1 LEDFTVIRPK
11 SLQQRLSL
19 FLILPVALLLIGM
32 GIAGFVYARD
42 ALLSQWQE
50 AAVLKLQRGAHQV
63 DMHIT
68 LIRIWIQ
75 SLDTAAESS
84 RPEIIFQWLVD
95 QLRNQEGVVRVDLTW
110 QNDTANY
117 TTPRQPDMMGPD
129 SAMGRGM
136 MGSSDDMTEMMRQM
150 QRFQRTRIGEITPPR
165 FDAPIENQ
173 TVSLVSDLLDKNG
186 QNIGRLTVVLR
197 FDYLVRNVVT
207 SSWWQSNEGFL
218 VDDRGKILTG
228 TVPGERYGLAEI
240 KEPLE
245 SETMQAIKSKPY
257 GTLLGSGHPPKEV
270 SGFYKLQEA
279 PWTLVMIAPGRKILA
294 PIVRFR
300 LYYLITSAG
309 SIILILLLMKL
320 VTGRTVSAIEEVSRA
335 AGRIARGDFDQPLPV
350 KTRDEVGDLTRSFNT
365 MMEQLQERVRLK
377 AALDL
382 AMEVQQNLLPQKSK
396 AMPGLD
402 IAGRSLYCDETGG
415 DYYDFLE
422 VCCRDSDHLGLVV
435 GDVSGHGISAALL
448 MATARAFL
456 RCRVT
461 QPGAATDIITDVNR
475 LVTADTRE
483 SGHFMTLF
491 YAEIDPFSK
500 TLQWVRAGHDP
511 ALFYDPISDSVEEL
525 GGEGMA
531 LGVDA
536 GYIYRQSAEKGLSQ
550 GQILLIG
557 TDGIWETRDDSGRMF
572 SKARLAAL
580 IREHAAY
587 SAEGL
592 LEAIMATLADFR
604 GSAKQE
610 DDVTLAV
617 VKIA

>member
-1 LEDFTVIRPK
+1 MIHPK

-63 DMHIT
+63 DMHISR
-68 LIRIWIQ
+68 IRIWIQ
-75 SLDTAAESS
+75 SLDTAGESS

-95 QLRNQEGVVRVDLTW
+95 QLRAQEGVVRVDLTW
-110 QNDTANY
+110 QNNTADY
-117 TTPRQPDMMGPD
+117 TTPRQPDMMGPESD
-129 SAMGRGM
+129 MGRGM
-136 MGSSDDMTEMMRQM
+136 MGGRDDMTEMMRQM
-150 QRFQRTRIGEITPPR
+150 QRFHRTRIGEITPPR

-173 TVSLVSDLLDKNG
+173 TVSLVSDLLDQKG
-186 QNIGRLTVVLR
+186 QNIGRLTVVLS

-228 TVPGERYGLAEI
+228 TVPGERYGLAET

-245 SETMQAIKSKPY
+245 SETMKAIKSEPY
-257 GTLLGSGHPPKEV
+257 GTLLGSGHPPAEV

-300 LYYLITSAG
+300 LYYLITGAG
-309 SIILILLLMKL
+309 FILLILLLMKL
-320 VTGRTVSAIEEVSRA
+320 VTGRTVSAIKEVSRA
-335 AGRIARGDFDQPLPV
+335 ADRIARGDFDQPLPV

-365 MMEQLQERVRLK
+365 MMEQLKERVRLK

-422 VCCRDSDHLGLVV
+422 VCCRDSNHLGLVV

-461 QPGAATDIITDVNR
+461 QPGDATEIITDVNR

-491 YAEIDPFSK
+491 YAEIDPSSK
-500 TLQWVRAGHDP
+500 SLQWVRAGHDP
-511 ALFYDPISDSVEEL
+511 ALFYDPSSDAVEEL
-525 GGEGMA
+525 GAEGMA

-536 GYIYRQSAEKGLSQ
+536 DYTYRQSVKTSLSE

-572 SKARLAAL
+572 SKTRLAAL

-587 SAEGL
+587 SSERL
-592 LEAIMATLADFR
+592 LEAILASLKDFR
-604 GSAKQE
+604 GAAKQE
-610 DDVTLAV
+610 DDVTLVV
-617 VKIA
+617 VKIVA